1 MVDLA
6 SQLSVSDWIGLPE
19 QRGIGIISL
28 AKIVGEA
35 GDLGNYAKPAKL
47 WARMGLHPHTSD
59 GETRMAGGW
68 KRNIRKLMSGEW
80 ESYGHSPRRRSV
92 AYLAVQ
98 GIIKG
103 NRDGPDR
110 QRYEREKEAHGY
122 FYEDREGRKV
132 WTSPS
137 PYMALR

>member
-47 WARMGLHPHTSD
+47 WARMGLHPYTSD

-103 NRDGPDR
+103 NRDCPYR
-110 QRYEREKEAHGY
+110 QRSERGKEAQGF
-122 FYEDREGRKV
+122 FYQDR
-132 WTSPS
+132 
-137 PYMALR
+137 